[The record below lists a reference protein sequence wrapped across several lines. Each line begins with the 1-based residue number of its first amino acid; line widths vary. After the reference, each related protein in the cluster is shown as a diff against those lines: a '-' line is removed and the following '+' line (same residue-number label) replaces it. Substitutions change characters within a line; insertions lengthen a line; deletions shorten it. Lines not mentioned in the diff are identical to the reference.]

1 MWAPTP
7 AHVPVPAPSRPAS
20 PPPNRSQ
27 ELTLDENKL
36 PYTPAVHASC
46 FVLGIFLTFS
56 GIGVLSTGP
65 RRPVGLDESNL
76 EMMAKVKANG
86 EGIVAVSDQGE
97 TQLEFPPATPG
108 AGLGTER
115 GNNGSGSRG
124 ISFLSG
130 SGLPLILSPLGTFSM
145 SPAAELMPASIPIRA
160 DVRRAS
166 LPASFGGS
174 PGVLL
179 AAGTTIVGMA
189 PLLRDDFFREMAVSI
204 MGGLAFGSVLA
215 LVAVPVFYALLFSI
229 GNSHKAA

>member
-1 MWAPTP
+1 M
-7 AHVPVPAPSRPAS
+7 HVQVPAPSRPAS

-97 TQLEFPPATPG
+97 TQLEPPPATPG
-108 AGLGTER
+108 AGSVTER

-179 AAGTTIVGMA
+179 AAGGQSSPPLGPPSSQPGASAGAPTTGILARMRSKSVNDGGDRA
-189 PLLRDDFFREMAVSI
+189 QHRLKLTVSGEI
-204 MGGLAFGSVLA
+204 
-215 LVAVPVFYALLFSI
+215 
-229 GNSHKAA
+229 

>member
-1 MWAPTP
+1 
-7 AHVPVPAPSRPAS
+7 
-20 PPPNRSQ
+20 
-27 ELTLDENKL
+27 
-36 PYTPAVHASC
+36 
-46 FVLGIFLTFS
+46 
-56 GIGVLSTGP
+56 
-65 RRPVGLDESNL
+65 
-76 EMMAKVKANG
+76 MMAKVKANG

-108 AGLGTER
+108 AGSGTER

-179 AAGTTIVGMA
+179 AAGEQSLPPLGPPSSQPGASAGAPTTGILARMRSKSVNDGGDRA
-189 PLLRDDFFREMAVSI
+189 QHRLKLTVSGEI
-204 MGGLAFGSVLA
+204 
-215 LVAVPVFYALLFSI
+215 
-229 GNSHKAA
+229 